1 VAENEVGIMA
11 EQQKSVI
18 FLASKSIYRRNL
30 INRVAQSTF
39 LLASLVS
46 TVALIVIFFTLMTES
61 VSFFTHVS
69 VIEFLTGTK
78 WTALFADKHFGIL
91 PLLNATLITSA
102 IAVAVATPTGLAAAI
117 YLSEYAGKRARGLLK
132 PVVETLSGIPTVV
145 YGYFALYYVTPQLLR
160 GLIPDLGIH
169 NALAVGLMIG
179 VLVMP
184 IVAALSDDA
193 MRAVPEDL
201 RMAAYSLGA
210 RRYQVVLRVVVPAAL
225 SGIMASVILA
235 FARAMG
241 ETMIAAI
248 AGGFRPILSFDVKE
262 AMQTMPSYIA
272 QVATGD
278 APHGTIEYQSLF
290 AVGLFLLLITAAL
303 NFVGVRVVRRWEIR
317 Y

>member
-1 VAENEVGIMA
+1 V
-11 EQQKSVI
+11 
-18 FLASKSIYRRNL
+18 
-30 INRVAQSTF
+30 
-39 LLASLVS
+39 
-46 TVALIVIFFTLMTES
+46 
-61 VSFFTHVS
+61 
-69 VIEFLTGTK
+69 
-78 WTALFADKHFGIL
+78 LFADKHFGIL

-117 YLSEYAGKRARGLLK
+117 YLSEYAGNRARGLLK

-145 YGYFALYYVTPQLLR
+145 YGYFALYFVTPQFLR

-179 VLVMP
+179 VLVIP
-184 IVAALSDDA
+184 IVASLSDDA

-210 RRYQVVLRVVVPAAL
+210 RKYQVVLRVVVPAAL
-225 SGIMASVILA
+225 SGIVASVILA

-303 NFVGVRVVRRWEIR
+303 NFIGVRVVRRWEIR

>member
-1 VAENEVGIMA
+1 MA

-18 FLASKSIYRRNL
+18 FLGSKSIYRRNL

-46 TVALIVIFFTLMTES
+46 TVALIVIFFTLITES
-61 VSFFTHVS
+61 ISFFTHVS
-69 VIEFLTGTK
+69 IIEFLTGTK
-78 WTALFADKHFGIL
+78 WTVLFAEKHFGIL

-102 IAVAVATPTGLAAAI
+102 IAVAVAAPAGLAAAI
-117 YLSEYAGKRARGLLK
+117 YLSEYAGNRARGLLK
-132 PVVETLSGIPTVV
+132 PVLETLSGIPTVV
-145 YGYFALYYVTPQLLR
+145 YGYFALYFVTPQLLR

-184 IVAALSDDA
+184 IVASLSDDA
-193 MRAVPEDL
+193 MKAVPEDL

-210 RRYQVVLRVVVPAAL
+210 RKYQVVLRVVVPAAL

-303 NFVGVRVVRRWEIR
+303 NFIGVRVVRRWEIR

>member
-1 VAENEVGIMA
+1 MA

-18 FLASKSIYRRNL
+18 FLGSKSIYRRNL

-46 TVALIVIFFTLMTES
+46 TVALIVIFFTLITES
-61 VSFFTHVS
+61 VSFFTQVS
-69 VIEFLTGTK
+69 IIEFLTGTK
-78 WTALFADKHFGIL
+78 WTALFAEKHFGIL

-102 IAVAVATPTGLAAAI
+102 IAVAVAAPAGLAAAI
-117 YLSEYAGKRARGLLK
+117 YLSEYAGNRARGLLK

-184 IVAALSDDA
+184 IVASLSDDA

-303 NFVGVRVVRRWEIR
+303 NFIGVRVVRRWTIK

>member
-1 VAENEVGIMA
+1 MTK
-11 EQQKSVI
+11 QQKSVI
-18 FLASKSIYRRNL
+18 LLGSKSIHRRNL

-46 TVALIVIFFTLMTES
+46 TVALIVIFFTLITES
-61 VSFFTHVS
+61 ISFFTQVS

-78 WTALFADKHFGIL
+78 WTALFAEKHFGIL

-145 YGYFALYYVTPQLLR
+145 YGYFALYFVTPQLLK

-184 IVAALSDDA
+184 IVASLSDDA

-210 RRYQVVLRVVVPAAL
+210 RKYQVVLRVVVPAAL

-248 AGGFRPILSFDVKE
+248 AGGFRPILSFDVRE

>member
-1 VAENEVGIMA
+1 MA

-18 FLASKSIYRRNL
+18 FLGSKSIYRRNL

-69 VIEFLTGTK
+69 IIEFLTGTK
-78 WTALFADKHFGIL
+78 WTVLFAEKHFGIL

-102 IAVAVATPTGLAAAI
+102 IAVAVAAPAGLAAAI
-117 YLSEYAGKRARGLLK
+117 YLSEYAGNRARGLLK
-132 PVVETLSGIPTVV
+132 PVLETLSGIPTVV
-145 YGYFALYYVTPQLLR
+145 YGYFALYFVTPQLLR

-184 IVAALSDDA
+184 IVASLSDDA
-193 MRAVPEDL
+193 MKAVPEDL

-210 RRYQVVLRVVVPAAL
+210 RKYQVVLRVVVPAAL

-303 NFVGVRVVRRWEIR
+303 NFIGVRVVRRWEIR

>member
-1 VAENEVGIMA
+1 MA

-18 FLASKSIYRRNL
+18 FLGSKSIYRRNL
-30 INRVAQSTF
+30 INKVAQSTF

-46 TVALIVIFFTLMTES
+46 TVALIVIFFTLTTES
-61 VSFFTHVS
+61 VAFFTHVS

-78 WTALFADKHFGIL
+78 WTVLFADKHFGIL

-102 IAVAVATPTGLAAAI
+102 IAVAVAAPAGLAAAI
-117 YLSEYAGKRARGLLK
+117 YLSEYAGNRARGLLK
-132 PVVETLSGIPTVV
+132 PVVETLAGIPTVV
-145 YGYFALYYVTPQLLR
+145 YGYFALYFVTPQLLR

-169 NALAVGLMIG
+169 NALTVGLMIG

-184 IVAALSDDA
+184 IVASLSDDA
-193 MRAVPEDL
+193 MKAVPEDL

-210 RRYQVVLRVVVPAAL
+210 RKYQVVLRVVVPAAL

-262 AMQTMPSYIA
+262 AMQTMPSFIA

-303 NFVGVRVVRRWEIR
+303 NFIAVRVVRRWEIR

>member
-1 VAENEVGIMA
+1 MTERSSTAL
-11 EQQKSVI
+11 
-18 FLASKSIYRRNL
+18 LASKSIYRRRL
-30 INRVAQSTF
+30 INRIVQSAF
-39 LLASLVS
+39 LFASLVS
-46 TVALIVIFFTLMTES
+46 TAALVVIFFTLTAES
-61 VSFFTHVS
+61 MSFFTNVS

-78 WTALFADKHFGIL
+78 WTVLFADKHFGIL

-102 IAVAVATPTGLAAAI
+102 IAVAFATPVGLAAAI
-117 YLSEYAGKRARGLLK
+117 YMSEYAGKRARNLIK

-145 YGYFALYYVTPQLLR
+145 YGYFALYFVTPQVLR

-179 VLVMP
+179 VLILP
-184 IVAALSDDA
+184 IVASLSDDA
-193 MRAVPEDL
+193 MRSVPEDL
-201 RMAAYSLGA
+201 RLAAYSLGA
-210 RRYQVVLRVVVPAAL
+210 RKYQVVLKVIVPAAL
-225 SGIMASVILA
+225 SGIVASVILA

-248 AGGFRPILSFDVKE
+248 AGGFRPILSFDVRE

-303 NFVGVRVVRRWEIR
+303 NFIGIRVVRRWEIR

>member
-1 VAENEVGIMA
+1 M
-11 EQQKSVI
+11 
-18 FLASKSIYRRNL
+18 
-30 INRVAQSTF
+30 
-39 LLASLVS
+39 ASLVS
-46 TVALIVIFFTLMTES
+46 TVALIVIFFTLTTES

-78 WTALFADKHFGIL
+78 WTALFAEKHFGIL

-145 YGYFALYYVTPQLLR
+145 YGYFALYFVTPQLLR

-184 IVAALSDDA
+184 IVASLSDDA

-210 RRYQVVLRVVVPAAL
+210 RKYQVVLRVVVPAAL
-225 SGIMASVILA
+225 SGITASVILA

-248 AGGFRPILSFDVKE
+248 AGGFRPVLSFDVKE
-262 AMQTMPSYIA
+262 AMQTMPSFIA

-303 NFVGVRVVRRWEIR
+303 NFIGVRVVRRWTIK

>member
-1 VAENEVGIMA
+1 MA
-11 EQQKSVI
+11 ERQKSVI
-18 FLASKSIYRRNL
+18 LLGSKSIYRRNL
-30 INRVAQSTF
+30 INRIAQSTF
-39 LLASLVS
+39 FLASLVS
-46 TVALIVIFFTLMTES
+46 TVALIVIFFTLITES
-61 VSFFTHVS
+61 ISFFTHVS
-69 VIEFLTGTK
+69 VIEFLTGTR
-78 WTALFADKHFGIL
+78 WTALFSEKHFGIL

-102 IAVAVATPTGLAAAI
+102 IAVAVAAPTGLAAAI

-145 YGYFALYYVTPQLLR
+145 YGYFALYFVTPQLLR

-184 IVAALSDDA
+184 IVASLSDDA

-210 RRYQVVLRVVVPAAL
+210 RKYQVVLRVVVPAAL
-225 SGIMASVILA
+225 SGIVASVILA

-248 AGGFRPILSFDVKE
+248 AGGFRPILSFDVRE

-303 NFVGVRVVRRWEIR
+303 NFIGIRVVRRWEIR

>member
-1 VAENEVGIMA
+1 M
-11 EQQKSVI
+11 
-18 FLASKSIYRRNL
+18 
-30 INRVAQSTF
+30 
-39 LLASLVS
+39 ASLVS
-46 TVALIVIFFTLMTES
+46 TVALIVIFFTLITES
-61 VSFFTHVS
+61 ISFFTHVS
-69 VIEFLTGTK
+69 IIEFLTGTK
-78 WTALFADKHFGIL
+78 WTVLFAEKHFGIL

-102 IAVAVATPTGLAAAI
+102 IAVAVAAPAGLAAAI
-117 YLSEYAGKRARGLLK
+117 YLSEYAGNRARGLLK
-132 PVVETLSGIPTVV
+132 PVLETLSGIPTVV
-145 YGYFALYYVTPQLLR
+145 YGYFALYFVTPQLLR

-184 IVAALSDDA
+184 IVASLSDDA
-193 MRAVPEDL
+193 MKAVPEDL

-210 RRYQVVLRVVVPAAL
+210 RKYQVVLRVVVPAAL

-303 NFVGVRVVRRWEIR
+303 NFIGVRVVRRWEIR

>member
-1 VAENEVGIMA
+1 MA
-11 EQQKSVI
+11 EQQRSVI
-18 FLASKSIYRRNL
+18 FLGSKSIYRRNL

-61 VSFFTHVS
+61 ISFFTHVS
-69 VIEFLTGTK
+69 IIEFLTGTK
-78 WTALFADKHFGIL
+78 WTVLFAEKHFGIL

-102 IAVAVATPTGLAAAI
+102 IAVAVAAPTGLAAAI
-117 YLSEYAGKRARGLLK
+117 YLSEYAGNRARGLLK
-132 PVVETLSGIPTVV
+132 PVLETLSGIPTVV
-145 YGYFALYYVTPQLLR
+145 YGYFALYFVTPQLLR

-184 IVAALSDDA
+184 IVASLSDDA

-210 RRYQVVLRVVVPAAL
+210 RKYQVVLRVVVPAAL
-225 SGIMASVILA
+225 SGIVASVILA

>member
-1 VAENEVGIMA
+1 MT

-18 FLASKSIYRRNL
+18 LLGSKSIYRRNL

-78 WTALFADKHFGIL
+78 WTALFAEKHFGIL

-145 YGYFALYYVTPQLLR
+145 YGYFALYFVTPQLLR

-184 IVAALSDDA
+184 IVASLSDDA

-210 RRYQVVLRVVVPAAL
+210 RKYQVVLRVVVPAAL
-225 SGIMASVILA
+225 SGIVASVILA

-303 NFVGVRVVRRWEIR
+303 NFIGVRVVRRWEIR

>member
-1 VAENEVGIMA
+1 MGTPGTPIYLRSN
-11 EQQKSVI
+11 
-18 FLASKSIYRRNL
+18 SISRRR
-30 INRVAQSTF
+30 IVNRVAQALF
-39 LLASLVS
+39 LSASLVS
-46 TVALIVIFFTLMTES
+46 TAALVVIFVTLFSES
-61 VSFFTHVS
+61 VAFFTHVS
-69 VIEFLTGTK
+69 IIEFLTGTK
-78 WTALFADKHFGIL
+78 WTALFAEKHFGIL

-102 IAVAVATPTGLAAAI
+102 IAVAFATPAGLAAGI
-117 YLSEYAGKRARGLLK
+117 YLSEYAGKRTRSLLK

-145 YGYFALYYVTPQLLR
+145 YGYFALYFLTPQLLR
-160 GLIPDLGIH
+160 NVLPGIGVH

-179 VLVMP
+179 VLVLP
-184 IVAALSDDA
+184 IVASLSDDA

-201 RMAAYSLGA
+201 RLAAYSLGA
-210 RRYQVVLRVVVPAAL
+210 RKYQVVLRVVVPAAL
-225 SGIMASVILA
+225 SGIVASVILA

-248 AGGFRPILSFDVKE
+248 AGGFRPVLTFDVTE
-262 AMQTMPSYIA
+262 SMQTMPAYIA

-303 NFVGVRVVRRWEIR
+303 NFIGIRVVRRWEIR

>member
-1 VAENEVGIMA
+1 MS

-18 FLASKSIYRRNL
+18 LLGSKSIYRRNL

-78 WTALFADKHFGIL
+78 WTALFAEKHFGIL
-91 PLLNATLITSA
+91 PLLNATLITSV

-145 YGYFALYYVTPQLLR
+145 YGYFALYFVTPQLLR

-184 IVAALSDDA
+184 IVASLSDDA
-193 MRAVPEDL
+193 MKAVPEDL

-248 AGGFRPILSFDVKE
+248 AGGFRPILSFDVRE

>member
-1 VAENEVGIMA
+1 MA
-11 EQQKSVI
+11 EQQRSVI
-18 FLASKSIYRRNL
+18 LLGSKSIHRRNL

-46 TVALIVIFFTLMTES
+46 TVALIVIFFTLTTES

-78 WTALFADKHFGIL
+78 WTALFAEKHFGIL

-145 YGYFALYYVTPQLLR
+145 YGYFALYFVTPQLLR

-184 IVAALSDDA
+184 IVASLSDDA

-210 RRYQVVLRVVVPAAL
+210 RKYQVVLRVVVPAAL

-248 AGGFRPILSFDVKE
+248 AGGFRPVLSFDVKE
-262 AMQTMPSYIA
+262 AMQTMPSFIA

-303 NFVGVRVVRRWEIR
+303 NFIGVRVVRRWEIR

>member
-1 VAENEVGIMA
+1 MG
-11 EQQKSVI
+11 
-18 FLASKSIYRRNL
+18 SKSIYRRNL
-30 INRVAQSTF
+30 TNRVAQYVF

-46 TVALIVIFFTLMTES
+46 TIALVVIFFTLITES
-61 VSFFTHVS
+61 TSFFTNVS
-69 VIEFLTGTK
+69 IVEFLTGTK
-78 WTALFADKHFGIL
+78 WTVLFNEKHFGIL

-102 IAVAVATPTGLAAAI
+102 IAVAFATPVGLAAAI

-145 YGYFALYYVTPQLLR
+145 YGYFALYFVTPQVLR

-179 VLVMP
+179 VLILP
-184 IVAALSDDA
+184 IVASLSDDA

-201 RMAAYSLGA
+201 RLAAYSLGA
-210 RRYQVVLRVVVPAAL
+210 RKYQVVLRVVVPAAL
-225 SGIMASVILA
+225 SGIVASVILA

-248 AGGFRPILSFDVKE
+248 AGGFRPILSFDVRE

-303 NFVGVRVVRRWEIR
+303 NFIGIKVVRRWEIR

>member
-1 VAENEVGIMA
+1 
-11 EQQKSVI
+11 
-18 FLASKSIYRRNL
+18 
-30 INRVAQSTF
+30 
-39 LLASLVS
+39 LASLVS

-78 WTALFADKHFGIL
+78 WTALFAEKHFGIL

-145 YGYFALYYVTPQLLR
+145 YGYFALYFVTPQLLR

-179 VLVMP
+179 VLVIP
-184 IVAALSDDA
+184 IVASLSDDA

-210 RRYQVVLRVVVPAAL
+210 RKYQVVLRVVVPAAF

-303 NFVGVRVVRRWEIR
+303 NFVGVRVVKRWEIR

>member
-1 VAENEVGIMA
+1 MT

-18 FLASKSIYRRNL
+18 LLGSKSIHRRNL

-78 WTALFADKHFGIL
+78 WTVLFAEKHFGIL

-102 IAVAVATPTGLAAAI
+102 IAVAVAAPTGLAAAI
-117 YLSEYAGKRARGLLK
+117 YLSEYAGKRVRGLLK
-132 PVVETLSGIPTVV
+132 PFVETLSGIPTVV
-145 YGYFALYYVTPQLLR
+145 YGYFALYFVTPQLLR

-184 IVAALSDDA
+184 IVASLSDDA
-193 MRAVPEDL
+193 MRAVPDDL

-210 RRYQVVLRVVVPAAL
+210 RKYQVVLRVVVPAAL
-225 SGIMASVILA
+225 SGIVASVILA

>member
-1 VAENEVGIMA
+1 MG
-11 EQQKSVI
+11 
-18 FLASKSIYRRNL
+18 SKSIYRRNL
-30 INRVAQSTF
+30 TNRVAQYVF

-46 TVALIVIFFTLMTES
+46 TIALVVIFFTLITES
-61 VSFFTHVS
+61 MSFFTNVS
-69 VIEFLTGTK
+69 IVEFLTGTK
-78 WTALFADKHFGIL
+78 WTVLFNEKHFGIL

-102 IAVAVATPTGLAAAI
+102 IAVAFATPVGLAAAI

-145 YGYFALYYVTPQLLR
+145 YGYFALYFVTPQVLR

-179 VLVMP
+179 VLILP
-184 IVAALSDDA
+184 IVASLSDDA

-201 RMAAYSLGA
+201 RLAAYSLGA
-210 RRYQVVLRVVVPAAL
+210 RKYQVVLRVVVPAAL
-225 SGIMASVILA
+225 SGIVASVILA

-248 AGGFRPILSFDVKE
+248 AGGFRPILSFDVRE

-303 NFVGVRVVRRWEIR
+303 NFIGIKVVRRWEIR

>member
-1 VAENEVGIMA
+1 MA

-18 FLASKSIYRRNL
+18 FLGSKSIHRRNL

-46 TVALIVIFFTLMTES
+46 TVALIVIFFTLITES
-61 VSFFTHVS
+61 ISFFTHVS
-69 VIEFLTGTK
+69 IIEFLTGTK
-78 WTALFADKHFGIL
+78 WTVLFAEKHFGIL

-102 IAVAVATPTGLAAAI
+102 IAVAVAAPAGLAAAI
-117 YLSEYAGKRARGLLK
+117 YLSEYAGNRARGLLK
-132 PVVETLSGIPTVV
+132 PVLETLSGIPTVV
-145 YGYFALYYVTPQLLR
+145 YGYFALYFVTPQLLR

-184 IVAALSDDA
+184 IVASLSDDA
-193 MRAVPEDL
+193 MKAVPEDL

-210 RRYQVVLRVVVPAAL
+210 RKYQVVLRVVVPAAL
-225 SGIMASVILA
+225 SGIVASVILA

-303 NFVGVRVVRRWEIR
+303 NFIGVRVVRRWEIR

>member
-1 VAENEVGIMA
+1 MG
-11 EQQKSVI
+11 
-18 FLASKSIYRRNL
+18 SKSIHRRNL

-46 TVALIVIFFTLMTES
+46 TVALIVIFFTLTTES
-61 VSFFTHVS
+61 VSFFTQVS
-69 VIEFLTGTK
+69 IIEFLTGTK
-78 WTALFADKHFGIL
+78 WTALFAEKHFGIL

-145 YGYFALYYVTPQLLR
+145 YGYFALYFVTPQLLR

-184 IVAALSDDA
+184 IVASLSDDA

-210 RRYQVVLRVVVPAAL
+210 RKYQVVLRVVVPAAL
-225 SGIMASVILA
+225 SGITASVILA

-248 AGGFRPILSFDVKE
+248 AGGFRPVLSFDVKE
-262 AMQTMPSYIA
+262 AMQTMPSFIA

-303 NFVGVRVVRRWEIR
+303 NFIGVRVVRRWTIK

>member
-1 VAENEVGIMA
+1 MT

-18 FLASKSIYRRNL
+18 FMGSKSIYRRNL

-78 WTALFADKHFGIL
+78 WTVLFIEKHFGIL

-102 IAVAVATPTGLAAAI
+102 IAVAVATPAGLAAAI
-117 YLSEYAGKRARGLLK
+117 YLSEYAGNRARGLLK
-132 PVVETLSGIPTVV
+132 PVLETLSGIPTVV
-145 YGYFALYYVTPQLLR
+145 YGYFALYFVTPQLLR

-184 IVAALSDDA
+184 IVASLSDDA

-210 RRYQVVLRVVVPAAL
+210 RKYQVVLRVVVPAAL
-225 SGIMASVILA
+225 SGIVASVILA

-248 AGGFRPILSFDVKE
+248 AGGFRPILSFDVRE

-317 Y
+317 S

>member
-1 VAENEVGIMA
+1 MA
-11 EQQKSVI
+11 EQQRSVI
-18 FLASKSIYRRNL
+18 LLGSKSIHRRNL

-46 TVALIVIFFTLMTES
+46 TVALIVIFFTLTTES

-78 WTALFADKHFGIL
+78 WTALFAEKHFGIL

-132 PVVETLSGIPTVV
+132 PVVETLAGIPTVV
-145 YGYFALYYVTPQLLR
+145 YGYFALYFVTPQLLR

-169 NALAVGLMIG
+169 NALTVGLMIG

-184 IVAALSDDA
+184 IVASLSDDA
-193 MRAVPEDL
+193 MKAVPEDL

-210 RRYQVVLRVVVPAAL
+210 RKYQVVLRVVVPAAL

-248 AGGFRPILSFDVKE
+248 AGGFRPVLSFDVKE
-262 AMQTMPSYIA
+262 AMQTMPSFIA

-303 NFVGVRVVRRWEIR
+303 NFIGVRVVRRWTIK

>member
-1 VAENEVGIMA
+1 MA

-18 FLASKSIYRRNL
+18 FLGSKSIHRRNL

-46 TVALIVIFFTLMTES
+46 TVALIVIFFTLITES
-61 VSFFTHVS
+61 ISFFTHVS
-69 VIEFLTGTK
+69 IIEFLTGTK
-78 WTALFADKHFGIL
+78 WTVLFAEKHFGIL

-102 IAVAVATPTGLAAAI
+102 IAVAVAAPAGLAAAI
-117 YLSEYAGKRARGLLK
+117 YLSEYAGNRARGLLK
-132 PVVETLSGIPTVV
+132 PVLETLSGIPTVV
-145 YGYFALYYVTPQLLR
+145 YGYFALYFVTPQLLR

-184 IVAALSDDA
+184 IVASLSDDA
-193 MRAVPEDL
+193 MKAVPEDL

-210 RRYQVVLRVVVPAAL
+210 RKYQVVLRVVVPAAL

-303 NFVGVRVVRRWEIR
+303 NFIGVRVVRRWEIR

>member
-1 VAENEVGIMA
+1 MA

-18 FLASKSIYRRNL
+18 FLGSKSIYRRNL

-61 VSFFTHVS
+61 VSFFTQVS

-303 NFVGVRVVRRWEIR
+303 NFIGVRVVRRWEIR

>member
-1 VAENEVGIMA
+1 LTERSSTAL
-11 EQQKSVI
+11 
-18 FLASKSIYRRNL
+18 LASKSIYRRRL
-30 INRVAQSTF
+30 INRIVQSAF
-39 LLASLVS
+39 LFASLVS
-46 TVALIVIFFTLMTES
+46 TAALVVIFFTLTAES
-61 VSFFTHVS
+61 MSFFTNVS

-78 WTALFADKHFGIL
+78 WTVLFADKHFGIL

-102 IAVAVATPTGLAAAI
+102 IAVAFATPVGLAAAI
-117 YLSEYAGKRARGLLK
+117 YMSEYAGKRARNLIK

-145 YGYFALYYVTPQLLR
+145 YGYFALYFVTPQVLR

-179 VLVMP
+179 VLILP
-184 IVAALSDDA
+184 IVASLSDDA
-193 MRAVPEDL
+193 MRSVPEDL
-201 RMAAYSLGA
+201 RLAAYSLGA
-210 RRYQVVLRVVVPAAL
+210 RKYQVVLKVIVPAAL
-225 SGIMASVILA
+225 SGIVASVILA

-248 AGGFRPILSFDVKE
+248 AGGFRPILSFDVRE

-303 NFVGVRVVRRWEIR
+303 NFIGIRVVRRWEIR

>member
-1 VAENEVGIMA
+1 LG
-11 EQQKSVI
+11 
-18 FLASKSIYRRNL
+18 SKSIHRRNL

-46 TVALIVIFFTLMTES
+46 TVALIVIFFTLTTES

-78 WTALFADKHFGIL
+78 WTALFAEKHFGIL

-145 YGYFALYYVTPQLLR
+145 YGYFALYFVTPQLLR

-184 IVAALSDDA
+184 IVASLSDDA

-210 RRYQVVLRVVVPAAL
+210 RKYQVVLRVVVPAAL
-225 SGIMASVILA
+225 SGITASVILA

-248 AGGFRPILSFDVKE
+248 AGGFRPVLSFDVKE
-262 AMQTMPSYIA
+262 AMQTMPSFIA

-303 NFVGVRVVRRWEIR
+303 NFIGVRVVRRWTIK

>member
-1 VAENEVGIMA
+1 M
-11 EQQKSVI
+11 
-18 FLASKSIYRRNL
+18 
-30 INRVAQSTF
+30 
-39 LLASLVS
+39 ASLVS
-46 TVALIVIFFTLMTES
+46 TVALIVIFFTLITES
-61 VSFFTHVS
+61 ISFFTHVS

-78 WTALFADKHFGIL
+78 WTVLFAEKHFGIL

-102 IAVAVATPTGLAAAI
+102 IAVAVAAPAGLAAAI
-117 YLSEYAGKRARGLLK
+117 YLSEYAGNRARGLLK
-132 PVVETLSGIPTVV
+132 PVLETLSGIPTVV
-145 YGYFALYYVTPQLLR
+145 YGYFALYFVTPQLLR

-184 IVAALSDDA
+184 IVASLSDDA
-193 MRAVPEDL
+193 MKAVPEDL

-210 RRYQVVLRVVVPAAL
+210 RKYQVVLRVVVPAAL

-303 NFVGVRVVRRWEIR
+303 NFIGVRVVRRWEIR

>member
-1 VAENEVGIMA
+1 MA

-18 FLASKSIYRRNL
+18 FLGSKSIYRRNL

-46 TVALIVIFFTLMTES
+46 TVALIVIFFTLITES
-61 VSFFTHVS
+61 ISFFTHVNI
-69 VIEFLTGTK
+69 IEFFTGTK
-78 WTALFADKHFGIL
+78 WTVLFAEKHFGIL

-102 IAVAVATPTGLAAAI
+102 IAVAVAAPTGLAAAI
-117 YLSEYAGKRARGLLK
+117 YLSEYAGKRVRGLLK
-132 PVVETLSGIPTVV
+132 PFVETLSGIPTVV
-145 YGYFALYYVTPQLLR
+145 YGYFALYFVTPQLLR

-184 IVAALSDDA
+184 IVASLSDDA

>member
-1 VAENEVGIMA
+1 MS

-18 FLASKSIYRRNL
+18 LLGSKSIHRRNL

-78 WTALFADKHFGIL
+78 WTALFAEKHFGIL

-102 IAVAVATPTGLAAAI
+102 IAVAVAAPTGLAAAI

-184 IVAALSDDA
+184 IVASLSDDA

-225 SGIMASVILA
+225 SGIVASVILA

-303 NFVGVRVVRRWEIR
+303 NFIGVRVVRRWEIK

>member
-1 VAENEVGIMA
+1 MA
-11 EQQKSVI
+11 EQQRSVI
-18 FLASKSIYRRNL
+18 LLGSKSIHRRNL

-46 TVALIVIFFTLMTES
+46 TVALIVIFFTLITES
-61 VSFFTHVS
+61 VSFFTQVS

-78 WTALFADKHFGIL
+78 WTVLFADKHFGIL

-117 YLSEYAGKRARGLLK
+117 YLSEYAGKRVRGLLK

-145 YGYFALYYVTPQLLR
+145 YGYFALYFVTPQLLR

-184 IVAALSDDA
+184 IVASLSDDA

-210 RRYQVVLRVVVPAAL
+210 RKYQVVLRVVVPAAL
-225 SGIMASVILA
+225 SGIVASVILA

-248 AGGFRPILSFDVKE
+248 AGGFRPILSFDVRE

-303 NFVGVRVVRRWEIR
+303 NFIGVRVVRRWEIR